1 MDKAQEFRIDAY
13 EKTGQPKDVSV
24 DRPVEP
30 MPFQSYQLAAD
41 GETPLGIDFRCFDGK
56 RFGMGYSYL
65 QKLEYNPDPVDEA
78 IIAQFSSGEVTI
90 KGVNLEFIYKALL
103 NRRLVWVKEVNGTLF
118 ERYREIEPQNYSS
131 KHSLPVV
138 LSFLLKIN

>member
-13 EKTGQPKDVSV
+13 EKTGQPKAASV

-30 MPFQSYQLAAD
+30 MPFQSYQFATN
-41 GETPLGIDFRCFDGK
+41 GITPHSIDFRCLNGK

-78 IIAQFSSGEVTI
+78 IVLLFSSCEVTI
-90 KGVNLEFIYKALL
+90 KGVNLEFIYEAFL
-103 NRRLVWVKEVNGTLF
+103 NRRLVWVKEVNGNLL
-118 ERYREIEPQNYSS
+118 ERYAKLTAGNKQMDGIPTVIKLEKS
-131 KHSLPVV
+131 
-138 LSFLLKIN
+138 

>member
-13 EKTGQPKDVSV
+13 EKTGQPEAVPV

-30 MPFQSYQLAAD
+30 MPFQSYQLATN
-41 GETPLGIDFRCFDGK
+41 GITPHSIDFRCLNGK

-90 KGVNLEFIYKALL
+90 KGVNLEFIYEGLL
-103 NRRLVWVKEVNGTLF
+103 NRRLVWVKEVNGQLL
-118 ERYREIEPQNYSS
+118 ERYKDLGLKTNVPLIKEIS
-131 KHSLPVV
+131 V
-138 LSFLLKIN
+138 